1 MGPWGAGGLSDPPPG
16 MSSCCLTQ
24 SSRSLVDGHRGPC
37 WPCQCRQS
45 KAKKWAK
52 AGAAG
57 GARRESEAAPC
68 VRALNREAWPGA
80 WPWGQ
85 SSECCL
91 PREGVWGAESRQ
103 APGLGTSPSLCGW
116 PARAHLSLPENM
128 ENHREVPTTPTC
140 CPVLYSHLG
149 QGQCPALL
157 LGDPTCCPP
166 GSCGLRWEEKS
177 CCPPRSWGRAGG
189 SPCPGDKG
197 LQAALARPPA
207 GWPCPAIDIDLLCP
221 QRAPGGRSHPAL
233 GPGVARSLD
242 LGVLAGTQGC
252 FMPRGWA
259 AVGSRPLTHHVC
271 FLQCSSQ
278 EFTQQESRWS

>member
-128 ENHREVPTTPTC
+128 ENHREVPTTPRAGP
-140 CPVLYSHLG
+140 CPPFGGSHMRPAWKLWSQVGGEVLLSSKVMGEGWGKPLSWG
-149 QGQCPALL
+149 QGSSGSPCQAARRVALPSTRHRPALSPAGPRWQKSPC
-157 LGDPTCCPP
+157 LGTWGGPLT
-166 GSCGLRWEEKS
+166 
-177 CCPPRSWGRAGG
+177 RSWGPCRHPRLPHAKGVG
-189 SPCPGDKG
+189 CSGSQAPHSPCLFSPM
-197 LQAALARPPA
+197 Q
-207 GWPCPAIDIDLLCP
+207 
-221 QRAPGGRSHPAL
+221 Q
-233 GPGVARSLD
+233 
-242 LGVLAGTQGC
+242 
-252 FMPRGWA
+252 PR
-259 AVGSRPLTHHVC
+259 VYSTRKQMEL
-271 FLQCSSQ
+271 
-278 EFTQQESRWS
+278 R